1 MNFLR
6 KNALL
11 LGMSAT
17 FIVLL
22 LGSLYFLKG
31 KVDEL
36 GLIKQ
41 EVENKKAA
49 REGLWGE
56 KPFISLRTVD
66 LIRSNAVEG
75 MSLVSEALKPLHQSS
90 ISVQPMDRLKWKED
104 LFAACNRMSQQLKKA
119 NIKHGPDQKFGFQ
132 AYANAAPARDQDTVI
147 LQKQLKIVE
156 ELIGL
161 CATAFSRNDELHSI
175 QRMEFEKFPQAGR
188 DSGRSPTNQPLISM
202 GKHFAYIDDPDYL
215 YSTMPFEMEVT
226 CTTEGFRNFLNVLLR
241 SKDVFLVRLFTVDNI
256 EKGPR
261 PSKFETPASKGAAS
275 PSPTVSPPA
284 DGEPSQPQPPPKQEP
299 VDMIKR
305 EFEFGKK
312 ERIKV
317 SMRIEWLEFNEE
329 RVIKERGREKKKGAN
344 HKPETADQ

>member
-31 KVDEL
+31 KVEEL
-36 GLIKQ
+36 GLVKQ

-49 REGLWGE
+49 REGLWRE

-75 MSLVSEALKPLHQSS
+75 MSLASEALKPLHQSS

-119 NIKHGPDQKFGFQ
+119 NIKHNPDQKFGFQ
-132 AYANAAPARDQDTVI
+132 AYANAAPSRDQDTVL

-156 ELIGL
+156 ELVGL
-161 CATAFSRNDELHSI
+161 CAKAFSKNDEIHSI
-175 QRMEFEKFPQAGR
+175 QRMEFEKFPHAGR
-188 DSGRSPTNQPLISM
+188 ELGLSPINQPLISM
-202 GKHFAYIDDPDYL
+202 GKHFAYINAPGYL

-226 CTTEGFRNFLNVLLR
+226 CTTEGFRNFLNILLR
-241 SKDVFLVRLFTVDNI
+241 SKHVFLVRLFTVVNI

-261 PSKFETPASKGAAS
+261 PNKFETKGTAAS
-275 PSPTVSPPA
+275 APTASSPEGA
-284 DGEPSQPQPPPKQEP
+284 EPSQPQPPPKQEA

-305 EFEFGKK
+305 PFEFGKK
-312 ERIKV
+312 ELIKV

-329 RVIKERGREKKKGAN
+329 RAVKERGKGKKKGAD
-344 HKPETADQ
+344 HKPETTDQ